1 MTEAAGRGDPEDDLL
16 ARSVEALAVLLDAG
30 ISPASV
36 WSYVAEDARHPAMQ
50 SAAARIA
57 AGATPAEALADAAR
71 RRTVD
76 GARRRGVD
84 GVAERS
90 VHGRA
95 LSGRMLRRRAR
106 GARVAASPM
115 GSRRAATWRGM
126 RAPGLWARAPVA
138 GTRAEGPRAM
148 APWETG
154 TRAARDVSSGA
165 AGARAGARAARV
177 RTSGRESTGAR
188 ASPSGA
194 NALVDHGVATVAAAW
209 NVAEHSGAP
218 LSPALRGA
226 ATALRDRAETARDV
240 RTALAGPRATARLM
254 AWLPLVGVAMAYLI
268 GVDVVG
274 ALVAGPL
281 GWGVAVLGAALAAA
295 GRVWTARLV
304 RDASR
309 TGPVAGAEHELVA
322 IALTGGMSPARARQ
336 LVAEVRSRIGSAG
349 AEHDDDSIQHVLHIA
364 ERAGAP
370 AVELL
375 SAEARQQRR
384 LARAEGRTRAELLAV
399 RLLLPLGL
407 CVLPSFVLLGVV
419 PVILAMVSSTFTGL
433 M

>member
-1 MTEAAGRGDPEDDLL
+1 M
-16 ARSVEALAVLLDAG
+16 LLDAG

-57 AGATPAEALADAAR
+57 AGAAPAEALADAAR
-71 RRTVD
+71 RRTVGGV
-76 GARRRGVD
+76 GAWSVRGS
-84 GVAERS
+84 AP
-90 VHGRA
+90 
-95 LSGRMLRRRAR
+95 SGRMLRWWSR
-106 GARVAASPM
+106 GAWVA
-115 GSRRAATWRGM
+115 
-126 RAPGLWARAPVA
+126 
-138 GTRAEGPRAM
+138 GPRA
-148 APWETG
+148 
-154 TRAARDVSSGA
+154 AA
-165 AGARAGARAARV
+165 ARAAR
-177 RTSGRESTGAR
+177 GRALWREPTGSR
-188 ASPSGA
+188 ASPPGT
-194 NALVDHGVATVAAAW
+194 NAQVDHGAATVAAAW
-209 NVAEHSGAP
+209 IVAEHSGAP

-281 GWGVAVLGAALAAA
+281 GWGVAVAGATLTAA
-295 GRVWTARLV
+295 GRAWTARLV

-322 IALTGGMSPARARQ
+322 IALTGGMSPTRARQ
-336 LVAEVRSRIGSAG
+336 LVAEARSRIGSAV
-349 AEHDDDSIQHVLHIA
+349 AEHDDSIQRVLQIA

-375 SAEARQQRR
+375 AAEARQQRR

-419 PVILAMVSSTFTGL
+419 PVILAMMSSTFTGL
-433 M
+433 I

>member
-1 MTEAAGRGDPEDDLL
+1 M
-16 ARSVEALAVLLDAG
+16 
-30 ISPASV
+30 
-36 WSYVAEDARHPAMQ
+36 
-50 SAAARIA
+50 
-57 AGATPAEALADAAR
+57 
-71 RRTVD
+71 
-76 GARRRGVD
+76 
-84 GVAERS
+84 
-90 VHGRA
+90 
-95 LSGRMLRRRAR
+95 
-106 GARVAASPM
+106 
-115 GSRRAATWRGM
+115 
-126 RAPGLWARAPVA
+126 
-138 GTRAEGPRAM
+138 
-148 APWETG
+148 
-154 TRAARDVSSGA
+154 
-165 AGARAGARAARV
+165 
-177 RTSGRESTGAR
+177 
-188 ASPSGA
+188 
-194 NALVDHGVATVAAAW
+194 DHGAATVAAVW
-209 NVAEHSGAP
+209 TVAEHSGAP

-240 RTALAGPRATARLM
+240 RTAIAGPRATARLM

-281 GWGVAVLGAALAAA
+281 GWGVAVAGATLTAT
-295 GRVWTARLV
+295 GRAWTARLV
-304 RDASR
+304 REASR

-322 IALTGGMSPARARQ
+322 IALTGGMSPTRARQ

-349 AEHDDDSIQHVLHIA
+349 AEHDDDSIQRVLHIA

-407 CVLPSFVLLGVV
+407 CVLPAFVLLGVI
-419 PVILAMVSSTFTGL
+419 PVILAMMSSTFTGL